1 MNNAYLCDIR
11 NRQNI
16 SGNLSTFPSHIK
28 ELQMCPPR
36 NEKSHYSTMAFSVSK
51 IPLSHIKQR
60 RAHLCSNPIYG
71 RATMSLEHV

>member
-1 MNNAYLCDIR
+1 
-11 NRQNI
+11 
-16 SGNLSTFPSHIK
+16 
-28 ELQMCPPR
+28 MCPPR